1 VHGPITRLISP
12 SDLGEIVKPFVFLD
26 LFENEGQNFDGF
38 GLHPHSGIA
47 TLTYIAEGSVNYEDT
62 NGARGLSAIT
72 PIRSCSLGL
81 RKS

>member
-1 VHGPITRLISP
+1 
-12 SDLGEIVKPFVFLD
+12 
-26 LFENEGQNFDGF
+26 
-38 GLHPHSGIA
+38 
-47 TLTYIAEGSVNYEDT
+47 LTYIAEGSVNYEDT